1 MSDVAA
7 PGWARL
13 TGPDLGRALAASR
26 GDEKTQAEEI
36 FLEGLPDKR
45 FCHGPQNLRQF
56 TLWRPWQKG
65 PDREGRVQEPFM
77 SQFIER
83 YPTAVIWLFAILQ
96 GVAMLGLNVVLRA
109 LVS

>member
-1 MSDVAA
+1 MGTADR
-7 PGWARL
+7 PPFRNG
-13 TGPDLGRALAASR
+13 LGRFK
-26 GDEKTQAEEI
+26 GDEKTPAEEI
-36 FLEGLPDKR
+36 FPRAPPDKR

-65 PDREGRVQEPFM
+65 PDREGKVQEPFM

-83 YPTAVIWLFAILQ
+83 YPTAVIWLFAVVQ